1 MFTFKAAF
9 TSLVVTPI
17 SYVLHPFIGHVTL
30 EPNGQEKQPKLNHS
44 VPEPAQAG
52 KKLKSNPVVVA
63 PEPKPQAKKT
73 TSTRSVPQPKRQAK
87 NLKSKLP
94 ASKPQRA
101 IPKLSQMAPAPKREG
116 KKVESKAKRSTGGPE
131 LERHIPWPAIFT
143 HHVSNIEGHFRLLHM
158 IREHTTEGSGNYR
171 AMCGMIDRTNEL
183 LQQSKNV
190 ARSFVPSADQVDKVP
205 LGFSSESTYPG
216 YSSGDIKYGK
226 ASEKHG
232 NHAADAQEKGMAA
245 EEKGMAAKEKG
256 MAPKPEDAEYKIPQS
271 KAHSRLTLAQ
281 MQALKSFEDG
291 YKSSPAKAT
300 NDASKEAKKT
310 GHEGGI
316 RKSAKASSTAAESKL
331 FKGSTTMPE
340 TGQESSSTPW
350 PSKLFTAATT
360 PPTPQPPKYYHF
372 AVGDPHNPFD
382 HPYTVKIEFED
393 LTAEVDR
400 RMEIIYTKERLRDA
414 VLFPNPMK
422 RKRESDNSFDSFLAP
437 AASTI
442 EASKPKTKKQRTS
455 ESVVAE
461 VGVRASKKKRSAE
474 VDKEEG
480 KSKEEKAAKKRK
492 GKDGEGKVVREGKDK
507 KKRDAA
513 PVSESKE
520 EGTRKKRKM
529 VV

>member
-1 MFTFKAAF
+1 M
-9 TSLVVTPI
+9 
-17 SYVLHPFIGHVTL
+17 
-30 EPNGQEKQPKLNHS
+30 
-44 VPEPAQAG
+44 
-52 KKLKSNPVVVA
+52 
-63 PEPKPQAKKT
+63 
-73 TSTRSVPQPKRQAK
+73 
-87 NLKSKLP
+87 
-94 ASKPQRA
+94 
-101 IPKLSQMAPAPKREG
+101 
-116 KKVESKAKRSTGGPE
+116 
-131 LERHIPWPAIFT
+131 
-143 HHVSNIEGHFRLLHM
+143 
-158 IREHTTEGSGNYR
+158 
-171 AMCGMIDRTNEL
+171 
-183 LQQSKNV
+183 
-190 ARSFVPSADQVDKVP
+190 PSADQVDKVP